1 MAVVRRLREHGFTA
15 YLAGGCVR
23 DELLGQVPKDFDVA
37 TDAVPDHIR
46 VMFRRTAEVG
56 AAFGVMLVREFGP
69 TIEVATFRADGPYTD
84 KRRPDSVRFSDA
96 RADAQRRDFTVNAL
110 FIDPL
115 AEGDA
120 RVIDHVDGR
129 RDLTERTLR
138 AVGDPDKRLAE
149 DHLRALRGVRFAARY
164 GLAIEAGTAAAMR
177 RHAARLEGV
186 SRERIGE
193 EVRRMFTHDSRGRA
207 ARLLEELG
215 LAAAVLGGTERGY
228 DGSAMDGLAP
238 EASYAAA
245 LMAWLIGRGVGGR
258 EATERRSDGAMEGG
272 RGGEGEEKGPLP
284 SCAAAKGWG
293 QWRADAPD
301 AGAVSAVRAALLLS
315 NDERDALRDGLHALA
330 VLRGGWDGLGEAG
343 RKRLASGPGFGDAL
357 AVLLATDRA
366 RAAAVYAEVER
377 LRGRFGGLAPA
388 AFVDGEA
395 LIEMG
400 MTPGPRFAEILRAV
414 YDAQLEGRVLDAA
427 GARAMAVELGIG
439 DEGLGIGK
447 K

>member
-1 MAVVRRLREHGFTA
+1 MAIVRRLRAHGFTA

-23 DELLGQVPKDFDVA
+23 DELLGRVPKDFDVA

-84 KRRPDSVRFSDA
+84 KRRPDSVKFSDA
-96 RADAQRRDFTVNAL
+96 RADAQRRDFTINAL

-120 RVIDHVDGR
+120 RVIDYVEGR
-129 RDLTERTLR
+129 RDLTARTLR
-138 AVGDPDKRLAE
+138 AVGDPDTRLAE

-164 GLAIEAGTAAAMR
+164 GLVIEAGTGEAIR

-193 EVRRMFTHDSRGRA
+193 EIRRMFTHDSRGRA
-207 ARLLEELG
+207 AWLQEELE
-215 LAAAVLGGTERGY
+215 LAAAVLGVSVRAY
-228 DGSAMDGLAP
+228 DGSALDGLAP
-238 EASYAAA
+238 DASYAAA
-245 LMAWLIGRGVGGR
+245 LMAWLIGRG
-258 EATERRSDGAMEGG
+258 
-272 RGGEGEEKGPLP
+272 
-284 SCAAAKGWG
+284 
-293 QWRADAPD
+293 QWNADAPD
-301 AGAVSAVRAALLLS
+301 PAAVTALRAALLLS
-315 NDERDALRDGLHALA
+315 NDERDALRDGLHALV
-330 VLRGGWDGLGEAG
+330 VLHRGWDDLGEAG

-357 AVLLATDRA
+357 AVLMATDRA
-366 RAAAVYAEVER
+366 RAAGVHAEVER

-395 LIEMG
+395 LIAMG
-400 MTPGPRFAEILRAV
+400 LRPGPRFAEILRKV
-414 YDAQLEGRVLDAA
+414 YDAQLEGRVTDAA
-427 GARAMAVELGIG
+427 GARVLAGSLASG
-439 DEGLGIGK
+439 
-447 K
+447 